1 MTRRARH
8 EAPLPASAKK
18 IRCGVYTRKSTEEG
32 LDKEFNTLDAQRDAC
47 EAYVLSQRAEGWVLV
62 PDRYDDGG
70 FSGGNLDR
78 PALRRLLADIEQGR
92 VDVIV
97 VYKIDRLSRS
107 LMDFAKLVD
116 TIEAHGVTFVSVT
129 QSFSTTTSMGR
140 LTLNIL
146 LSFAQFEREVIGERI
161 RDKFA
166 ASRARGMWMG
176 GKVPLGYDVAN
187 RKLVV
192 NDTEAARVR
201 RVFEIFAETGSGIET
216 VARLRAERATS
227 KAGRPLDKGDVYKLL
242 NNRTY
247 VGEAAHKGQVYPG
260 EHQAIVPRDLWD
272 RAHAVLQISPRVRAN
287 QNRAQTPAL
296 LKGLIFGVDG
306 RALSPTHARKNGRLY
321 RYYVAQ
327 RVLKG
332 DAAGDDS
339 ILRRVSA
346 AEIETAVIDQ
356 VRALLRQPEIVVGTW
371 RAARKEAPDLTEGE
385 THDALHRFDALWD
398 QLFPAEQM
406 RIVRSLVEGVVVGPG
421 GADIRLRLDGL
432 GGLVRDLTAIAPDA
446 LRAAA

>member
-1 MTRRARH
+1 V
-8 EAPLPASAKK
+8 E
-18 IRCGVYTRKSTEEG
+18 V
-32 LDKEFNTLDAQRDAC
+32 
-47 EAYVLSQRAEGWVLV
+47 
-62 PDRYDDGG
+62 
-70 FSGGNLDR
+70 
-78 PALRRLLADIEQGR
+78 
-92 VDVIV
+92 
-97 VYKIDRLSRS
+97 
-107 LMDFAKLVD
+107 MD
-116 TIEAHGVTFVSVT
+116 AHGVTFVSVT
-129 QSFSTTTSMGR
+129 QSFNTTTSMGR

-176 GKVPLGYDVAN
+176 GKVPLGYDVVT
-187 RKLVV
+187 RKLIV
-192 NDTEAARVR
+192 NEVEAPRVR
-201 RVFEIFAETGSGIET
+201 RLFEIFAETGSGLET
-216 VARLRAERATS
+216 VKRLQAEGATS
-227 KAGRPLDKGDVYKLL
+227 KTGRPLDKGDVYKLL

-260 EHQAIVPRDLWD
+260 EHQGIVPRELWD

-339 ILRRVSA
+339 IVRRVSA
-346 AEIETAVIDQ
+346 AEIETAVVDQ

-371 RAARKEAPDLTEGE
+371 RAARREAPDLTEGE
-385 THDALHRFDALWD
+385 TQDALHRLEPLWEH
-398 QLFPAEQM
+398 LFPAEQA
-406 RIVRSLVEGVVVGPG
+406 RIVRSLVERVIVGPA

-432 GGLVRDLTAIAPDA
+432 GGLVRDLTAIAPAA
-446 LRAAA
+446 LKAAA